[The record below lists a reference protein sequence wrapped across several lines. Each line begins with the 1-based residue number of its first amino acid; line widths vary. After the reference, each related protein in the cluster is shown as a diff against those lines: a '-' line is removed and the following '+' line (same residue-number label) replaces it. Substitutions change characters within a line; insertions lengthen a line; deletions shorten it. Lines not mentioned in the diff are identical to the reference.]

1 MNSLLDVN
9 MLIALIDED
18 HPHHA
23 IAMNWFRANSGLGWA
38 TCPITENGCL
48 RVLSQPRYPN
58 PMGGILGAMEKLSE
72 LTNATGHQFIHDN
85 ISLLT
90 PGVVDISAV
99 YGHRQLTDVYL
110 LALAVAHDLRFVTL
124 DRGVSMA
131 AVSGADDTHLAV
143 I

>member
-1 MNSLLDVN
+1 MGSLLDVN
-9 MLIALIDED
+9 MLIALIDAD

-23 IAMNWFRANSGLGWA
+23 IATSWFNANSWLGWA

-58 PMGGILGAMEKLSE
+58 PFGIIGATERLLS
-72 LTNATGHQFIHDN
+72 LTSAPGHEFIADN

-90 PGVVDISAV
+90 PGVIDISAV
-99 YGHRQLTDVYL
+99 SGHRQLTDIYL
-110 LALAVAHDLRFVTL
+110 LALAVRHDLRFVTL
-124 DRGVSMA
+124 DRGIQLT
-131 AVSGADDTHLAV
+131 AVSGASESHLAV

>member
-1 MNSLLDVN
+1 MGSLLDVN
-9 MLIALIDED
+9 MLIALIDAD

-23 IAMNWFRANSGLGWA
+23 IATSWFNANSWLGWA

-58 PMGGILGAMEKLSE
+58 PFGIIGATERLLR
-72 LTNATGHQFIHDN
+72 LTSTPGHEFMPDD

-90 PGVVDISAV
+90 PGRIDIPAV
-99 YGHRQLTDVYL
+99 SGHRQLTDVYL
-110 LALAVAHDLRFVTL
+110 LALAVAHGMRLVTL
-124 DRGVSMA
+124 DRGVRLV
-131 AVSGADDTHLAV
+131 AVRGANDTHLAV